1 MEITKELLISYDE
14 FLALPGCEKNEK
26 KLLNILDDLT
36 KVNTNEIPSD
46 CISSLFCHV
55 ISKFDEDSI
64 KNIGD
69 AIWNAFHN
77 IHTIAEFLKSKDDPS
92 TEERILLFLHDL
104 INDEDQVSDKIFE
117 DFKAICGELEEIK
130 YIFIMKNEN
139 EKHYFPIEILLQKVM
154 SSYKELKK
162 LDSKAINT
170 FILAMEMFTLENDIN
185 NRDALNSIVDNFHLE
200 GLKILF
206 KGNQVYSSWKENLKQ
221 NGVLVLVDRDNHK
234 IYIRS
239 EDGNYFDDLD
249 DAGKLL
255 KEKNYQ
261 DETIAYYLLKDYS
274 EDTDFISLKD
284 IFSNPDYSREMR
296 LTVIDKIFNEKYYNV
311 LSDNCFIKQGNEI
324 KVLNEFSYK
333 DNNIVIDNSSRPIAA
348 NPENIFKYGL
358 HKYNLNTL
366 WGNDTDY
373 VMYGSLFKLL
383 LLCPL
388 TLKELY
394 SKMNDIKSSFQDNLI
409 SSWLESINN
418 DESTLPMFI
427 DSYFNEINYIRRKI
441 DMDNIK
447 IEDIYWLPCKFP
459 TNFIINKIN
468 SIFDTQESTFQIEEI
483 ESRKSLDDELEYFYN
498 NHKINKRN
506 IIKHLSTDEE
516 RIYYVFKKGKK
527 YYIDDNAS
535 KYLKLLSI
543 IQQKNDGLKSVN
555 DFSFCRNTEM
565 RDIRHKMELQ
575 KDALILCQKGF
586 ICDFNT
592 VANLRIIHHIIY
604 NSFDKK
610 KWTIFYNLLNK
621 HQEISYSKAID
632 SFSFDDEYTLYV
644 SKEAREQCG
653 ALSDINDKYIKDKTR
668 RDLGLYVSN
677 IEKEN
682 GLYTLDKKEIKRIVI
697 VFDTLQSGIS
707 TKNYFSSLFSL
718 DETSNKPIH
727 NYYCKG
733 EKVSIKQLIE
743 TNKPE
748 IQIVFLYGTN
758 EGQTNIQNYIKTN
771 DYLKNAEIICLKTI
785 DVLPAD
791 DKFVD
796 HINTIY
802 SFQNIED
809 SPRKGFFP
817 IIREFNQPK
826 RNIFP
831 NELLNPDNI
840 ASLFVKKSE
849 LPN

>member
-14 FLALPGCEKNEK
+14 FLALPNSERNEK
-26 KLLNILDDLT
+26 ELLDILNALT
-36 KVNTNEIPSD
+36 NVNTNEIPSD

-55 ISKFDEDSI
+55 VSKFDEDSI
-64 KNIGD
+64 KNKGG

-77 IHTIAEFLKSKDDPS
+77 IHTIAEFIKSKDDPS

-239 EDGNYFDDLD
+239 EDENYFDGLD

-296 LTVIDKIFNEKYYNV
+296 LAVIDKIFNEKYYNV

-418 DESTLPMFI
+418 DESTLPMLI
-427 DSYFNEINYIRRKI
+427 DSYFNEINYIRRKTDI
-441 DMDNIK
+441 ENKK
-447 IEDIYWLPCKFP
+447 IENIFWLPYKFP

-468 SIFDTQESTFQIEEI
+468 SFFDTQELTFQIEEI
-483 ESRKSLDDELEYFYN
+483 ESRKLLDDELEFFCN
-498 NHKINKRN
+498 NQKINKKN
-506 IIKHLSTDEE
+506 IINHLSIDDE
-516 RIYYVFKKGKK
+516 RIYYVYKKGKK

-543 IQQKNDGLKSVN
+543 IQQKNNGLKSKD
-555 DFSFCRNTEM
+555 DFSFCKDFEIKN
-565 RDIRHKMELQ
+565 IRHKMELQ
-575 KDALILCQKGF
+575 KDALTRRQGF
-586 ICDFNT
+586 VCDFNT

-644 SKEAREQCG
+644 PKEAREQCG
-653 ALSDINDKYIKDKTR
+653 ALSDINDKYIKDKSR
-668 RDLGLYVSN
+668 RDLGLYASN
-677 IEKEN
+677 LEKEN
-682 GLYTLDKKEIKRIVI
+682 GLYTFDKKEIKRIVI
-697 VFDTLQSGIS
+697 VFDTLQSGTS
-707 TKNYFSSLFSL
+707 TKNYLSSLFSL
-718 DETSNKPIH
+718 DLNPNKSIH
-727 NYYCKG
+727 NYYCEG
-733 EKVSIKQLIE
+733 EKVSIKQIIE
-743 TNKPE
+743 INKPE
-748 IQIVFLYGTN
+748 MQIVFLYGTE
-758 EGQTNIQNYIKTN
+758 EGKHNIQ
-771 DYLKNAEIICLKTI
+771 DYLQKNVFLKNAEIICIKDI
-785 DVLPAD
+785 DVSPL
-791 DKFVD
+791 DKD
-796 HINTIY
+796 SINKIKNIY
-802 SFQNIED
+802 DFSNDND
-809 SPRKGFFP
+809 SPKKGFFP

-831 NELLNPDNI
+831 DELLNPNNI

-849 LPN
+849 LKN

>member
-1 MEITKELLISYDE
+1 MEITKELLVSYDE
-14 FLALPGCEKNEK
+14 FLALPDCERNEE
-26 KLLNILDDLT
+26 KLLNILDALT
-36 KVNTNEIPSD
+36 NVNTNQIPSD
-46 CISSLFCHV
+46 CISSVFCHV
-55 ISKFDEDSI
+55 VSKFDDDSI
-64 KNIGD
+64 KNKCG

-77 IHTIAEFLKSKDDPS
+77 IHTIAEFIKSKDEPT

-104 INDEDQVSDKIFE
+104 VNEEEKVSDKVFN

-130 YIFIMKNEN
+130 YVFIMKNEN

-154 SSYKELKK
+154 ASYRELKK
-162 LDSKAINT
+162 LDSKTINT

-185 NRDALNSIVDNFHLE
+185 NIDALNSIADNFHLE

-239 EDGNYFDDLD
+239 EDENYFDGLD
-249 DAGKLL
+249 DKEKLQ
-255 KEKNYQ
+255 KEKNSQ
-261 DETIAYYLLKDYS
+261 NETIAYYLLKEYS

-284 IFSNPDYSREMR
+284 IFSDPDYTLEMR

-311 LSDNCFIKQGNEI
+311 LSDNCFIKQGNDIEI
-324 KVLNEFSYK
+324 LNEFSCN
-333 DNNIVIDNSSRPIAA
+333 DNNIVIDNSSQPIVAT
-348 NPENIFKYGL
+348 PENIFKYGL
-358 HKYNLNTL
+358 HKYDLNTL
-366 WGNDTDY
+366 WGTDTDY

-383 LLCPL
+383 LLCPSAL
-388 TLKELY
+388 NELC
-394 SKMNDIKSSFQDNLI
+394 SKMNNIKSSFQDNLI
-409 SSWLESINN
+409 SLWLESINN
-418 DESTLPMFI
+418 DESTLPMLI
-427 DSYFNEINYIRRKI
+427 DSYFNEINYIRRKTDI
-441 DMDNIK
+441 ENIK
-447 IEDIYWLPCKFP
+447 IENIFWLPYKFP

-468 SIFDTQESTFQIEEI
+468 SFFDTQEPTFQIEEI
-483 ESRKSLDDELEYFYN
+483 ESRKSLDDKLEFFCN
-498 NHKINKRN
+498 NQKIKKKN
-506 IIKHLSTDEE
+506 IINHLSIDDE

-527 YYIDDNAS
+527 YYIGDNAS

-575 KDALILCQKGF
+575 KDALTLCQKGF
-586 ICDFNT
+586 VCDFNT

-604 NSFDKK
+604 NSFDKT
-610 KWTIFYNLLNK
+610 KWTIFCNLLNK

-644 SKEAREQCG
+644 PKEAREQCG
-653 ALSDINDKYIKDKTR
+653 ALSDINDKYIKDKSR
-668 RDLGLYVSN
+668 RDLGLYASN
-677 IEKEN
+677 LEKEN

-697 VFDTLQSGIS
+697 VFDTLQSGTS
-707 TKNYFSSLFSL
+707 TKNYLSSLL
-718 DETSNKPIH
+718 LLNVTPNKPIH
-727 NYYCKG
+727 NYYCEG
-733 EKVSIKQLIE
+733 EEVSIKQIIE

-748 IQIVFLYGTN
+748 IQIVFLYGTE
-758 EGQTNIQNYIKTN
+758 EGKHNIQ
-771 DYLKNAEIICLKTI
+771 DYLQKNVFLKNAEIICIKDI
-785 DVLPAD
+785 DVSPL
-791 DKFVD
+791 DKD
-796 HINTIY
+796 SIKKIKNIY
-802 SFQNIED
+802 DFSNDND
-809 SPRKGFFP
+809 SPKKGFFP

-831 NELLNPDNI
+831 NELLNLDNI